1 MSINSEIIVN
11 SFIKTARIKMLDAY
25 LIRRGDKISGEIFL
39 KLNNLKGFSRIYT
52 YKKDNIL
59 KYWQVYSVD
68 AWEENKIIDK
78 KIEKAINIDEDIW
91 VIELEDK
98 EGICPEF

>member
-1 MSINSEIIVN
+1 
-11 SFIKTARIKMLDAY
+11 MLDAY
-25 LIRRGDKISGEIFL
+25 LIRRGDKVSGEIFL

-52 YKKDNIL
+52 YKKDNIIE
-59 KYWQVYSVD
+59 YWQVYSLD

-91 VIELEDK
+91 VIELEDNK
-98 EGICPEF
+98 GICPEF

>member
-1 MSINSEIIVN
+1 
-11 SFIKTARIKMLDAY
+11 MLDAY

>member
-1 MSINSEIIVN
+1 
-11 SFIKTARIKMLDAY
+11 MLDAY
-25 LIRRGDKISGEIFL
+25 LIRRGDNISGEIFL

>member
-1 MSINSEIIVN
+1 
-11 SFIKTARIKMLDAY
+11 MLDAY
-25 LIRRGDKISGEIFL
+25 LIRRGDKVSGEIFL

-52 YKKDNIL
+52 YKKDNII
-59 KYWQVYSVD
+59 KCWQVYSLD

-78 KIEKAINIDEDIW
+78 KIEKAMNIDEDIW

-98 EGICPEF
+98 KGICPEF